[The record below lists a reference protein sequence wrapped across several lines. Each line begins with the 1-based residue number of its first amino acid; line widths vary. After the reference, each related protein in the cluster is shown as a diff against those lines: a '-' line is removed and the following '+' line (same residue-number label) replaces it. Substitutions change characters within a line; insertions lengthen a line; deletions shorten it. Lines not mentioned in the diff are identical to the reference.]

1 MNKFILPIGIA
12 IAMTSCDTTKNVVE
26 EVVEETVVIAEDAAN
41 ISQTIDLDYLNT
53 TVRPQDDFFEF
64 SNGTWMTNN
73 PVPPSESRWGSFN
86 ELDQSNKKKLTAL
99 LNEASNLSTGKGST
113 NQILGD
119 YYKAYLNT
127 ALRNKQGVSGIQ
139 AELDLIKSMISKNE
153 LTNVIARHHN
163 LGVSSLFGF
172 GIGQD
177 LKDVENHAV
186 YFGQSGIGLPNK
198 DYYTSDDKAE
208 IKAKYQVHIQEMF
221 EMLGESSTKASEI
234 SKSVVIFEEKL
245 AEAMMAPATY
255 SQAGDRRTE
264 QTRSPWPRGRHGS
277 VAK

>member
-113 NQILGD
+113 NQ
-119 YYKAYLNT
+119 
-127 ALRNKQGVSGIQ
+127 
-139 AELDLIKSMISKNE
+139 
-153 LTNVIARHHN
+153 
-163 LGVSSLFGF
+163 
-172 GIGQD
+172 
-177 LKDVENHAV
+177 
-186 YFGQSGIGLPNK
+186 
-198 DYYTSDDKAE
+198 
-208 IKAKYQVHIQEMF
+208 
-221 EMLGESSTKASEI
+221 
-234 SKSVVIFEEKL
+234 
-245 AEAMMAPATY
+245 
-255 SQAGDRRTE
+255 RRTGL
-264 QTRSPWPRGRHGS
+264 QGRPWHRFR
-277 VAK
+277 